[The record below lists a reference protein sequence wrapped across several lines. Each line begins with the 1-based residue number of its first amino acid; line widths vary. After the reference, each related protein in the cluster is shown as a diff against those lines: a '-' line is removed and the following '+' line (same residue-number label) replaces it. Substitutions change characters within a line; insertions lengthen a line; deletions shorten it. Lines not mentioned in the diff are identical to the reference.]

1 MFCSSCGKQIPDGS
15 RFCEYCGN
23 PVGGNVPQPDSRPA
37 GVPEAGQIPPQYG
50 QAPPQYSQIPP
61 QYGQAPPQAN
71 QIPPQYGQVPP
82 GYPQPPKKKFPII
95 PFVIGVVFLTA
106 LIIAGGLMLLGNDS
120 GKGGSSAKAKKETTA
135 AKENNSSGKQDS
147 NASGKK
153 DSKSS
158 DEKKETEAVPKA
170 EPKPAE
176 TEMVP
181 AIKPQ
186 PAESETA
193 FVDEYV
199 LTQSDYEGFARRL
212 STTNHALALDFEWAW
227 DYVINGNNSS
237 FAAQDLIRVTD
248 DMEPLINGGW
258 KAYMFTRSGDYGS
271 DTERYFNV
279 EITADGSRFGL
290 KTNWAYLLDPA
301 AGNSIQENGSDS
313 FKGTFDALEGTASA
327 QSDYAKIDI
336 DGFYISPDFEEEY
349 AIGTFY
355 WISGEKDCIA
365 LMREVKY

>member
-50 QAPPQYSQIPP
+50 QAPPQYSQM
-61 QYGQAPPQAN
+61 
-71 QIPPQYGQVPP
+71 PPQYGQVPP

-135 AKENNSSGKQDS
+135 AKENNSSGKQ
-147 NASGKK
+147 
-153 DSKSS
+153 
-158 DEKKETEAVPKA
+158 VPKA

-212 STTNHALALDFEWAW
+212 STTDHALALDFEWAW
-227 DYVINGNNSS
+227 DYVINGNNSC